1 MPQEKSPKRGP
12 MYFGPLRNKDGSRAN
27 YRQSVAIMGKDS
39 TAFQG
44 GKPGLSAD
52 VTEIFGE
59 QAQAETK
66 AQADFYKKNPA
77 ARKAKIAST
86 AAAAKSNEAKNRKNA
101 ATNALFHKNMR
112 NADAAQYIRDLQFGM
127 DDAKAEAEIRA
138 EEKREKSPASIQ
150 KGMAASTRK
159 TQAASAA
166 ARKQSTPVSPMRKLL
181 KIK

>member
-1 MPQEKSPKRGP
+1 MPQEKAPKRGP
-12 MYFGPLRNKDGSRAN
+12 MYFGPLRNKDGSRSN
-27 YRQSVAIMGKDS
+27 YRQSVAKMGKDS
-39 TAFQG
+39 QAFQG
-44 GKPGLSAD
+44 GKPGLTAD

-59 QAQAETK
+59 QAQAESK

-101 ATNALFHKNMR
+101 ATNAAFAKRMR
-112 NADAAQYIRDLQFGM
+112 QVDARETNRQMQVDM
-127 DDAKAEAEIRA
+127 NDAKLQQEDKSRID
-138 EEKREKSPASIQ
+138 REKSPASIQ
-150 KGMAASTRK
+150 QGMAASTRK

-166 ARKQSTPVSPMRKLL
+166 ARKQSTSASPIRQLL